1 MSELDKK
8 ISHVLL
14 TTYITADLY
23 TAQLCIFRYIGL
35 VIKHVI
41 EFHISHIEL
50 HKQSIKIIH
59 RKGRLG
65 NQILK
70 YVF

>member
-14 TTYITADLY
+14 TTCII
-23 TAQLCIFRYIGL
+23 AQLCIFRNLGF
-35 VIKHVI
+35 VIKQVI
-41 EFHISHIEL
+41 VFHISHIEL